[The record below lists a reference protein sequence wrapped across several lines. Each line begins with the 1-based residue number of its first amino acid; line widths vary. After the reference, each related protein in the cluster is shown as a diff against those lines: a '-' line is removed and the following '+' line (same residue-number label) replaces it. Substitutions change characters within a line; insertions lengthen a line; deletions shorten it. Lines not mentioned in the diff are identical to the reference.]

1 MRTPP
6 LLADFIHSRACKPIC
21 AKSLTLPNST
31 AGTPIFLSVACS
43 VVNALTTYFN
53 QAKTSRKAKQNRPFQ
68 LKRAVFVKLDSNLDI
83 FRSCERFR
91 KCTQPA
97 FWLAALLRR
106 TNVLAEGQN
115 LGAGQLY
122 FA

>member
-1 MRTPP
+1 MHTKKIQHFAEAAFWPAA
-6 LLADFIHSRACKPIC
+6 LLRRASVLAEGQNLGAGGIHFRRACEV
-21 AKSLTLPNST
+21 LTVSIKIT
-31 AGTPIFLSVACS
+31 TPKGVVIFM
-43 VVNALTTYFN
+43 
-53 QAKTSRKAKQNRPFQ
+53 
-68 LKRAVFVKLDSNLDI
+68 KLDSNLDI

>member
-1 MRTPP
+1 MNKKVTKNR
-6 LLADFIHSRACKPIC
+6 C
-21 AKSLTLPNST
+21 
-31 AGTPIFLSVACS
+31 FLS
-43 VVNALTTYFN
+43 
-53 QAKTSRKAKQNRPFQ
+53 KT
-68 LKRAVFVKLDSNLDI
+68 AVFLKLDSNLDI

>member
-1 MRTPP
+1 VT
-6 LLADFIHSRACKPIC
+6 FCNK
-21 AKSLTLPNST
+21 KTENQ
-31 AGTPIFLSVACS
+31 GFQGFL
-43 VVNALTTYFN
+43 
-53 QAKTSRKAKQNRPFQ
+53 
-68 LKRAVFVKLDSNLDI
+68 KLDSNLDI

>member
-1 MRTPP
+1 M
-6 LLADFIHSRACKPIC
+6 
-21 AKSLTLPNST
+21 
-31 AGTPIFLSVACS
+31 
-43 VVNALTTYFN
+43 
-53 QAKTSRKAKQNRPFQ
+53 
-68 LKRAVFVKLDSNLDI
+68 KLDSNLDI

>member
-1 MRTPP
+1 MVKTFFHRLQKRST
-6 LLADFIHSRACKPIC
+6 CK
-21 AKSLTLPNST
+21 
-31 AGTPIFLSVACS
+31 AGAAFL
-43 VVNALTTYFN
+43 
-53 QAKTSRKAKQNRPFQ
+53 
-68 LKRAVFVKLDSNLDI
+68 KLDSNLDI

>member
-1 MRTPP
+1 MM
-6 LLADFIHSRACKPIC
+6 
-21 AKSLTLPNST
+21 
-31 AGTPIFLSVACS
+31 
-43 VVNALTTYFN
+43 
-53 QAKTSRKAKQNRPFQ
+53 KTRENPSESMDSDGFM
-68 LKRAVFVKLDSNLDI
+68 KLDSNLDI